1 MPGGCLPPP
10 AARVICPALSE
21 IRTQRV
27 PMRAETQATIE
38 AIRKSLKLLGQRMD
52 WETAPHRLE
61 ELNAMIEAGDIW
73 SDQARAQKLMRD
85 RQMLSDAVET
95 YRRIESELKDNAELI
110 ELGEAEGDDEI
121 VADAE
126 AALKSLAELAAQKEL
141 EALLNGEADGN
152 DTFLEIN
159 AGAGGTESAD
169 WASML
174 ARMYVRWAEKKGYSV
189 ELLSETPGEEA
200 GIRSAAYKISGPNA
214 YGWLKSESGVHRL
227 VRISPYDSAARRHT
241 SFSSVW
247 VYPVVDDNIEI
258 TIPDNEIRIDTY
270 RSSGAGGQHVNTT
283 DSAVRIT
290 HLPTGIVVTS
300 SEKSQHQNRANA
312 MAALKARLYQ
322 LELDKRNAAI
332 NAQHEAK
339 GDAGWGNQIRSYV
352 LHPYQMVKD
361 LRTGHETSDTQGVL
375 DGALDAFMAATL
387 ALDVAG
393 KSRAEA
399 QAED

>member
-1 MPGGCLPPP
+1 
-10 AARVICPALSE
+10 
-21 IRTQRV
+21 
-27 PMRAETQATIE
+27 MRAETQATVE
-38 AIRKSLKLLGQRMD
+38 SIRKSLGLLAQRMD

-61 ELNAMIEAGDIW
+61 EMNAMIEDGDLW
-73 SDQARAQKLMRD
+73 SDPSRAQKLMRD
-85 RQMLSDAVET
+85 RQVLSDKVET
-95 YRRIESELKDNAELI
+95 YRRIDQDLKDSVELI
-110 ELGEAEGDDEI
+110 QLGEAEGDAEI
-121 VADAE
+121 VSDAE
-126 AALKSLAELAAQKEL
+126 ATLKGLAELAASKEL
-141 EALLNGEADGN
+141 EALLDGEADGN

-159 AGAGGTESAD
+159 AGAGGTESCD
-169 WASML
+169 WAAML
-174 ARMYVRWAEKKGYSV
+174 ARMYTRWAEKKGYKV
-189 ELLSETPGEEA
+189 ELQSETAGDEA

-258 TIPDNEIRIDTY
+258 VIPDNEIRIDTY

-290 HLPTGIVVTS
+290 HLPTNIVVTS
-300 SEKSQHQNRANA
+300 SMKSQHQNREAA
-312 MAALKARLYQ
+312 MNALKARLYQ

-332 NAQHEAK
+332 NAAHENK

-352 LHPYQMVKD
+352 LQPYQMVKD
-361 LRTGHETSDTQGVL
+361 LRTSYETSDTQGVL
-375 DGALDAFMAATL
+375 DGDLDGFMAATL
-387 ALDVAG
+387 AMDVSG

-399 QAED
+399 NADD